1 MDCEHE
7 HKGKGSWYSCD
18 QDFYDKDDFEADPV
32 WQGVQARWHD
42 IAKSA
47 DDGRKRKIE
56 LALQLANH
64 LLEEYN
70 EDKQKFRD
78 EQSPKVNRLLRQ
90 FKSTYESNYGAEP
103 FAHEM
108 KEYWNEIRRQSKVFN
123 LPLPEVEVE
132 KLEGNTL
139 YNKART
145 LRRMNCV
152 AEKKYKK
159 KFKVK
164 KKKAKA

>member
-123 LPLPEVEVE
+123 LPLLSSGILQDVRNL
-132 KLEGNTL
+132 KKSKKHNTF
-139 YNKART
+139 T
-145 LRRMNCV
+145 SQ
-152 AEKKYKK
+152 
-159 KFKVK
+159 VK
-164 KKKAKA
+164 KRKAKKA

>member
-7 HKGKGSWYSCD
+7 HRYSCD

-32 WQGVQARWHD
+32 WKGVEARWHNV
-42 IAKSA
+42 AKSA
-47 DDGRKRKIE
+47 DDGRERKIE

-152 AEKKYKK
+152 AEKPKYKK

-164 KKKAKA
+164 KEN